1 MIFAMPSQCRGI
13 SWGSDGFVTGSDD
26 RAGTD
31 PRYSNVSGQLVTSAH
46 IVHVCFD
53 DPPSVRSTYE

>member
-1 MIFAMPSQCRGI
+1 MIFAMPSHCRGI
-13 SWGSDGFVTGSDD
+13 SGGIDGFVTGNDE
-26 RAGTD
+26 RAGTV
-31 PRYSNVSGQLVTSAH
+31 PRYRNVSRQIVTSAH